1 MALIRFNL
9 RETRGGEL
17 SGHGVQHSD
26 TVLHAAVRDHEHRL
40 LQMENEQGPRLHD
53 VHPLLRLRR
62 RLADVRVRD
71 TSLPG
76 VGQRSRG
83 SRSIKTPP
91 GRRIRLRKRTHTYGS
106 RHHHRH
112 CHWRV
117 SADERNSSPRSPLR
131 AEEET
136 VPVIIFRARV
146 WRGFDKM
153 AIATLSHRHS
163 IAITDHRVT
172 QQLCVTRLV
181 VLF

>member
-1 MALIRFNL
+1 MAPIRFNL

-17 SGHGVQHSD
+17 GGHGVQHSD

-71 TSLPG
+71 TGLPG
-76 VGQRSRG
+76 VGQPGQRSRG

-106 RHHHRH
+106 RHYHRH
-112 CHWRV
+112 CRWRV

-131 AEEET
+131 AEEKT
-136 VPVIIFRARV
+136 VPVVTFRARV
-146 WRGFDKM
+146 CEGDLTEW
-153 AIATLSHRHS
+153 
-163 IAITDHRVT
+163 
-172 QQLCVTRLV
+172 Q
-181 VLF
+181 